1 MSYTSKIKEEII
13 EEKLSKSDEYYFL
26 TSFIKY
32 ASRYSNESLTL
43 TFENPKIARIMY
55 SLINKEYL
63 IRPQITIRIQKRFRT
78 KQIYILSIK
87 NGINKILVDCNIK
100 IKNGKIINEDIDLKK
115 ENEKKSYIKGSFLA
129 TGSIS
134 DPNTSGY
141 HMEFVFNS
149 KKTSDFISNIL
160 HEFNI
165 NSKVIKRNSK
175 YMVYIKASEE
185 ISDILKLF
193 EANQS
198 FFYFEDV
205 RTKKD
210 HINMVN
216 RLNNCEQ
223 ANLDKTINTGLRQLD
238 DIKYLKDNDL
248 ITLLD
253 EKTVLI
259 MNYREKYPEL
269 SYQELSEVISMET
282 SYRITK
288 SGINHHFI
296 KMRDLIERHKNKNT
310 AE

>member
-55 SLINKEYL
+55 NLISKEYL

-87 NGINKILVDCNIK
+87 NGINKILEDCNIK

-115 ENEKKSYIKGSFLA
+115 DNEKKSYIKGTFLA
-129 TGSIS
+129 TGSVS

-160 HEFNI
+160 HEFSI

-282 SYRITK
+282 NYHITK

-296 KMRDLIERHKNKNT
+296 KMRDLMERHKNKST
-310 AE
+310 AK